1 MTKRVSFLALGAAA
15 ALLLI
20 LILINT
26 SYQSLFGSFYVPLYD
41 SVMGKVEAFGTISW
55 ITMPLTGVL
64 AVIIGLMGFK
74 LINEKLAYSI
84 IAVMFT
90 YGFICA
96 LYTYVNDNDIMGSCI
111 AFHIQSLSLMLSQLM
126 PVILCFIGFKKITLK
141 GAGGVLLC
149 LVPAVSFL
157 TFFISSLEPWYQ
169 AYIID
174 SNDPENV
181 GLWDSFFDYY
191 CTDYLQDNYLIQ
203 CIKTIHTPLSIRAIG
218 SGVFCNF
225 SLRKNIPMKTQIM
238 NQSQIGSIILIRT

>member
-1 MTKRVSFLALGAAA
+1 MTKKFSFLAIGAAA

-26 SYQSLFGSFYVPLYD
+26 SYGSLFGGYYVPLYD
-41 SVMGKVEAFGTISW
+41 SVAGKLEAFGTISRL
-55 ITMPLTGVL
+55 TLPLTGVL

-96 LYTYVNDNDIMGSCI
+96 FYTYVTDSDIMGGY
-111 AFHIQSLSLMLSQLM
+111 AVYHVQSLSLILSQLM

-149 LVPAVSFL
+149 LLPAVSFL
-157 TFFISSLEPWYQ
+157 TFFVSWLTPWYQ
-169 AYIID
+169 SFIID

-191 CTDYLQDNYLIQ
+191 YTDYL
-203 CIKTIHTPLSIRAIG
+203 TAALSVISLVLLG
-218 SGVFCNF
+218 LF
-225 SLRKNIPMKTQIM
+225 LRKPYEKREASAMTSKSVQNDTA
-238 NQSQIGSIILIRT
+238 